1 MNTTQYTTIPAGGRI
16 TLPTA
21 TGRDAPAAA
30 TYEVRVD
37 FMVLA
42 YHLRAAAEAADDWM
56 AAMLL
61 DIEKKCWSA
70 EYEVASNLA
79 LVPIVCG
86 RVDLAALD
94 TWLTEAIREAIATRH
109 YIDPPGI

>member
-21 TGRDAPAAA
+21 TGHDAPA

-70 EYEVASNLA
+70 EYEVDSNLA

-86 RVDLAALD
+86 QVDLAALD
-94 TWLTEAIREAIATRH
+94 TWLTEAIREAVAARH
-109 YIDPPGI
+109 YIDPRCV

>member
-1 MNTTQYTTIPAGGRI
+1 MNTTEYTTIPDGGRI

-21 TGRDAPAAA
+21 TDRDAPAAA
-30 TYEVRVD
+30 TYEVPVD
-37 FMVLA
+37 FVDLA
-42 YHLRAAAEAADDWM
+42 CHLREAAEAADDWM

-70 EYEVASNLA
+70 EYEVASNLV

-86 RVDLAALD
+86 RVDLTALD

>member
-61 DIEKKCWSA
+61 DITSVRLKSEQIQ
-70 EYEVASNLA
+70 
-79 LVPIVCG
+79 LV
-86 RVDLAALD
+86 
-94 TWLTEAIREAIATRH
+94 
-109 YIDPPGI
+109 GIY

>member
-21 TGRDAPAAA
+21 TGHDAPA

-61 DIEKKCWSA
+61 DITSVRLKSEQIQ
-70 EYEVASNLA
+70 
-79 LVPIVCG
+79 LV
-86 RVDLAALD
+86 
-94 TWLTEAIREAIATRH
+94 
-109 YIDPPGI
+109 GIY